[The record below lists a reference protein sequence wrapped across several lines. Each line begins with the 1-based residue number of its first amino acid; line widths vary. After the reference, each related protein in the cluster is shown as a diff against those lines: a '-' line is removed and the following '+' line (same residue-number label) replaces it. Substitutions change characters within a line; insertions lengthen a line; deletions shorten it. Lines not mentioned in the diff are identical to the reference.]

1 MPKGNDKDLRDVPT
15 EVRQN
20 MAFTFVATM
29 DEVLRLALLPAPEPS
44 LADQVAGETPPTA
57 DRPAAEA
64 EAVPAD

>member
-1 MPKGNDKDLRDVPT
+1 
-15 EVRQN
+15 

-29 DEVLRLALLPAPEPS
+29 DEVIRLALLPAPEPA
-44 LADQVAGETPPTA
+44 LADQVVAEPSPTS